1 MDLGRRRRRKRIWL
15 PERTWESV
23 VGWKDLIT
31 FTSIHQRPTP
41 GTCREHW
48 PSGLD
53 SESDPALETDI
64 APFPCDEQA
73 STQAKQGTAS
83 R

>member
-1 MDLGRRRRRKRIWL
+1 MEGLDHFHFNS
-15 PERTWESV
+15 PETHS
-23 VGWKDLIT
+23 
-31 FTSIHQRPTP
+31 